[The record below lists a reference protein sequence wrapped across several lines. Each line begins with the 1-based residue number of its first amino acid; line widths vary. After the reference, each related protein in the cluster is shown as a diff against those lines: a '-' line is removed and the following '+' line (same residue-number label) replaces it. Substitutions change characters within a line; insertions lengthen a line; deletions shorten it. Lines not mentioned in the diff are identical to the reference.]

1 MNFQSYDSCEL
12 ILSVLP
18 PRLTFTRRLASRSEG
33 WSETRMAV
41 MEYTRREADK
51 MARVT
56 LRAKGQLTLPDD
68 VRKAAK
74 LQEGDLIEAEVT
86 ENGEVILR
94 PLATVDR
101 SQAWFWTPEW
111 QAGEREA
118 TEQGRRDE
126 GELFENGADFLDSLR

>member
-1 MNFQSYDSCEL
+1 MT
-12 ILSVLP
+12 V
-18 PRLTFTRRLASRSEG
+18 R
-33 WSETRMAV
+33 
-41 MEYTRREADK
+41 EYTRREADK
-51 MARVT
+51 MARTT

-74 LQEGDLIEAEVT
+74 PQEGDLIEAEVT
-86 ENGEVILR
+86 DNGEVILR

-126 GELFENGADFLDSLR
+126 GELFETGADFLDSLR

>member
-1 MNFQSYDSCEL
+1 
-12 ILSVLP
+12 
-18 PRLTFTRRLASRSEG
+18 
-33 WSETRMAV
+33 MAV
-41 MEYTRREADK
+41 SEHTRGEADK
-51 MARVT
+51 MSRVT

-68 VRKAAK
+68 VRKAAN

-86 ENGEVILR
+86 DKGEVILR

>member
-1 MNFQSYDSCEL
+1 
-12 ILSVLP
+12 
-18 PRLTFTRRLASRSEG
+18 
-33 WSETRMAV
+33 MAV
-41 MEYTRREADK
+41 ATGARTGARTGREADK
-51 MARVT
+51 MARTT

-94 PLATVDR
+94 PLATVHR

-118 TEQGRRDE
+118 TEQIQR
-126 GELFENGADFLDSLR
+126 GEVTRYESDDDFLDSLG

>member
-1 MNFQSYDSCEL
+1 
-12 ILSVLP
+12 V
-18 PRLTFTRRLASRSEG
+18 A
-33 WSETRMAV
+33 
-41 MEYTRREADK
+41 RREADN
-51 MARVT
+51 MARTT
-56 LRAKGQLTLPDD
+56 LRAKGQLTLPDE

-86 ENGEVILR
+86 EDGEVILR

-118 TEQGRRDE
+118 TEQGRDDE
-126 GELFENGADFLDSLR
+126 GELFESGADFLDSLR

>member
-1 MNFQSYDSCEL
+1 MT
-12 ILSVLP
+12 V
-18 PRLTFTRRLASRSEG
+18 R
-33 WSETRMAV
+33 
-41 MEYTRREADK
+41 EYTRREADK
-51 MARVT
+51 MARTT

-86 ENGEVILR
+86 DNGEVILR

-118 TEQGRRDE
+118 TEQGRQDE
-126 GELFENGADFLDSLR
+126 GELFENSADFLDSLR